1 MNRRGSPDEIFSDCG
16 TNFQRIV
23 QELKTDARKVKK
35 FSADKGTTW
44 NFNPPAS
51 VYMSEV

>member
-23 QELKTDARKVKK
+23 QELKIDEEKSKSFQQTKVPH
-35 FSADKGTTW
+35 GT
-44 NFNPPAS
+44 
-51 VYMSEV
+51 